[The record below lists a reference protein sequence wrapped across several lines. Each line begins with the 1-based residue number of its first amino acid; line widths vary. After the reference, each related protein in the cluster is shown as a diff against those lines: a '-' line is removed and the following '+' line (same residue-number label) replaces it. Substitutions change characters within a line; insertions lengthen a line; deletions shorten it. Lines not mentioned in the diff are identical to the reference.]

1 MPLALRPYA
10 TAGIALVGAGVIA
23 VTPVAAPPPEIQSH
37 SVQLTAAVDNPV
49 DVFTPVFEKAAAF
62 IQTTIANETANPLPI
77 ANAVIAKGTAD
88 AQTLGEIAEALAPVV
103 KAVILN
109 FPPTAAAAL
118 QKAAAGDLDGAMS
131 TFVPLFIG
139 PVIGGFQQYMK
150 LTDLVRGEFEV
161 VARLAE
167 ATMYQ
172 AWGTALGTAL
182 AGFTVATTTAAG
194 IEAVGTAIVSGDP
207 ANVVN
212 AAQHSV
218 ANIASAGISAVDTTI
233 NLNVALARQA
243 FAKAINPPPP
253 EPEEPLTVATAEPLS
268 LPAATPAVE
277 KVSAATAPATTGTP
291 AAVAAATDE
300 PSKTP
305 PPESDRE
312 TTKPLVRDSAIAV
325 PGTPGVKG
333 SAGERSTKPVTALG
347 ERVSAAVNKIGE
359 GIKKAFAR
367 PTSKTSSTTESS
379 ADSGTGA
386 SGDAE

>member
-77 ANAVIAKGTAD
+77 VNAVIAKGTAD

-243 FAKAINPPPP
+243 FAKAINPPPRNP
-253 EPEEPLTVATAEPLS
+253 RNRSPWRRQNPFRCRLPLRPLKRSPRQLLRPPPKPLRPSPRPPTSRRRPRHRNPTGRQPNRWSATA
-268 LPAATPAVE
+268 
-277 KVSAATAPATTGTP
+277 
-291 AAVAAATDE
+291 
-300 PSKTP
+300 
-305 PPESDRE
+305 
-312 TTKPLVRDSAIAV
+312 
-325 PGTPGVKG
+325 
-333 SAGERSTKPVTALG
+333 RSPY
-347 ERVSAAVNKIGE
+347 R
-359 GIKKAFAR
+359 AR
-367 PTSKTSSTTESS
+367 P
-379 ADSGTGA
+379 G
-386 SGDAE
+386 